1 MLLYVAVCLNNKPVF
16 AHINTMTKSFALQP
30 EWHELLKEPLFFE
43 RVLSLQLN
51 AERAL
56 LEVFVLKASL
66 ERDVLFMTELVLDRA
81 ILTPTMLQTLMQEN

>member
-1 MLLYVAVCLNNKPVF
+1 
-16 AHINTMTKSFALQP
+16 MTKSFALQP
-30 EWHELLKEPLFFE
+30 EWHELLKEPLIFE